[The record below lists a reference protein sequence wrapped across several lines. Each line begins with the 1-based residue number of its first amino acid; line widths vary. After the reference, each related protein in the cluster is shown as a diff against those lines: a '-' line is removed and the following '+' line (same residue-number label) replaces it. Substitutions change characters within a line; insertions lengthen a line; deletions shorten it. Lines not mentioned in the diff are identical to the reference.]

1 VKEMNSD
8 PYGFYNL
15 WLKSMRDGQEQMMKV
30 GTSGMLDSSQAWKEW
45 LEATMATWRKTTEMG
60 TDPLGL
66 TEQWL
71 KMLERVQEKLLA
83 GDIVSA
89 DPFTFFKEWYEAISD
104 SWSKVVED
112 TIASEQFLEFN
123 KQFLESYTSFSKAF
137 RRANEE
143 YLKILQLPSR
153 SDVSHVGE
161 LVVAL
166 EEKVDG
172 LEDRF
177 EDVGDA
183 VSQAAKSGAVA
194 ALEEHLVNVES
205 KLNESIAGVVGRL
218 DIAQRTLSQAL
229 GGLEGRLGAV
239 QDKLSETT
247 GLGGRLDSVESKLD
261 ALHGNLDR
269 YSTIE
274 GLAQRLEQVESKLDR
289 VLTEL
294 AKLET
299 YQINDHDE
307 PGVAAPKKA
316 QKRKASQ
323 PEVNGDKS
331 AAGS

>member
-1 VKEMNSD
+1 MKEMNSD
-8 PYGFYNL
+8 PYGIYNI
-15 WLKSMRDGQEQMMKV
+15 WLKSMRDGQEQMMKA

-45 LEATMATWRKTTEMG
+45 LEATKATWRKTTEMG
-60 TDPLGL
+60 ADPLGL

-71 KMLERVQEKLLA
+71 KMMERVQEKLLA
-83 GDIVSA
+83 GDIVPA

-104 SWSKVVED
+104 SWSRVIED

-123 KQFLESYTSFSKAF
+123 SQFLESYTSFSKAF

-166 EEKVDG
+166 EEKFDQ

-177 EDVGDA
+177 EDIGDT
-183 VSQAAKSGAVA
+183 VSQAAKSEAVA
-194 ALEEHLVNVES
+194 DLGEHLVNVES
-205 KLNESIAGVVGRL
+205 KLNESMTGV
-218 DIAQRTLSQAL
+218 
-229 GGLEGRLGAV
+229 
-239 QDKLSETT
+239 
-247 GLGGRLDSVESKLD
+247 GGRLDSVESKLD
-261 ALHGNLDR
+261 TLHGNLER
-269 YSTIE
+269 YQTIE
-274 GLAQRLEQVESKLDR
+274 GLTQRLEQVESKLDR

-294 AKLET
+294 VKIET
-299 YQINDHDE
+299 YRFTGHDE
-307 PGVAAPKKA
+307 PDVAAPKKA

-331 AAGS
+331 EAGS

>member
-1 VKEMNSD
+1 MNSD
-8 PYGFYNL
+8 PYGIYNI
-15 WLKSMRDGQEQMMKV
+15 WLKSMRDGQEQMMKA

-71 KMLERVQEKLLA
+71 KMMERVQEKLLA
-83 GDIVSA
+83 GDIVPA

-104 SWSKVVED
+104 SWSRVIED

-123 KQFLESYTSFSKAF
+123 RQFLESYTSFSKAF

-166 EEKVDG
+166 EEKFDQ

-177 EDVGDA
+177 EDVGDT
-183 VSQAAKSGAVA
+183 VSQAAKSEAVA
-194 ALEEHLVNVES
+194 ALGEHLVNVES
-205 KLNESIAGVVGRL
+205 QLNESMTGV
-218 DIAQRTLSQAL
+218 
-229 GGLEGRLGAV
+229 
-239 QDKLSETT
+239 
-247 GLGGRLDSVESKLD
+247 GGRLDSVESKLD
-261 ALHGNLDR
+261 TLHGNLER
-269 YSTIE
+269 YQTIE
-274 GLAQRLEQVESKLDR
+274 GLTQRLEQVESKLDR
-289 VLTEL
+289 VLTQL
-294 AKLET
+294 AKIET
-299 YQINDHDE
+299 YQVNDHDK
-307 PGVAAPKKA
+307 PDVAAPKKA

-331 AAGS
+331 EAGS

>member
-1 VKEMNSD
+1 MKEMNSD
-8 PYGFYNL
+8 PYGIYNI
-15 WLKSMRDGQEQMMKV
+15 WLKSMRDGQEQMMKA

-71 KMLERVQEKLLA
+71 KMMERVQEKLLA
-83 GDIVSA
+83 GDIVPA

-104 SWSKVVED
+104 SWSRVIED

-123 KQFLESYTSFSKAF
+123 SQFLESYTSFSKAF

-166 EEKVDG
+166 EEKFDQ

-177 EDVGDA
+177 EDIGDT
-183 VSQAAKSGAVA
+183 VSQAAKSEAVA
-194 ALEEHLVNVES
+194 ALGEHLVNVES
-205 KLNESIAGVVGRL
+205 QLNESMTGV
-218 DIAQRTLSQAL
+218 
-229 GGLEGRLGAV
+229 
-239 QDKLSETT
+239 
-247 GLGGRLDSVESKLD
+247 GGRLDSVESKLD
-261 ALHGNLDR
+261 TLHGNLER
-269 YSTIE
+269 YQTIE
-274 GLAQRLEQVESKLDR
+274 GLTQRLEQVESKLDR
-289 VLTEL
+289 VLTQL
-294 AKLET
+294 AKIET
-299 YQINDHDE
+299 YQVNDHDK
-307 PGVAAPKKA
+307 PDVAAPKKA

-331 AAGS
+331 EAGS

>member
-1 VKEMNSD
+1 MKEMNSD
-8 PYGFYNL
+8 PYGIYNI
-15 WLKSMRDGQEQMMKV
+15 WLKSMRDGQEQMMKA

-45 LEATMATWRKTTEMG
+45 LEATMATWRKTTEIG

-71 KMLERVQEKLLA
+71 KMMERVQEKLLA
-83 GDIVSA
+83 GDIVPA

-104 SWSKVVED
+104 SWSRVIED

-166 EEKVDG
+166 EEKFDQ

-177 EDVGDA
+177 EDVGDT
-183 VSQAAKSGAVA
+183 VSQAAKSEAVA

-205 KLNESIAGVVGRL
+205 QLNESMTGV
-218 DIAQRTLSQAL
+218 
-229 GGLEGRLGAV
+229 
-239 QDKLSETT
+239 
-247 GLGGRLDSVESKLD
+247 GGRLDSVESKLD
-261 ALHGNLDR
+261 TLHGNLER
-269 YSTIE
+269 YQTIE
-274 GLAQRLEQVESKLDR
+274 GLTQRLEQVESKLDR
-289 VLTEL
+289 VLTQL
-294 AKLET
+294 AKIET
-299 YQINDHDE
+299 YQVNDHDK
-307 PGVAAPKKA
+307 PDVAAPKKA

-331 AAGS
+331 EAGS

>member
-1 VKEMNSD
+1 MKEMNSD
-8 PYGFYNL
+8 PYGIYNI
-15 WLKSMRDGQEQMMKV
+15 WLKSMRDGQEQMMKA

-45 LEATMATWRKTTEMG
+45 LEATMATWRKTTEIG

-71 KMLERVQEKLLA
+71 KMMERVQEKLLA
-83 GDIVSA
+83 GDIVPA

-104 SWSKVVED
+104 SWSRVIED

-123 KQFLESYTSFSKAF
+123 SQFLESYTSFSKAF

-166 EEKVDG
+166 EEKFDQ

-177 EDVGDA
+177 EDIGDT
-183 VSQAAKSGAVA
+183 VSQAAKSEAVA
-194 ALEEHLVNVES
+194 DLGEHLVNVES
-205 KLNESIAGVVGRL
+205 KLNESMTGV
-218 DIAQRTLSQAL
+218 
-229 GGLEGRLGAV
+229 
-239 QDKLSETT
+239 
-247 GLGGRLDSVESKLD
+247 GGRLDSVESKLD
-261 ALHGNLDR
+261 TLHGNLER
-269 YSTIE
+269 YQTIE
-274 GLAQRLEQVESKLDR
+274 GLTQRLEQVESKLDR
-289 VLTEL
+289 VLTQL
-294 AKLET
+294 AKIET
-299 YQINDHDE
+299 YQVNDHDK
-307 PGVAAPKKA
+307 PDVAAPKKA

-331 AAGS
+331 EAGS